1 MRFPVLCLVVL
12 AAVPAPAIATDY
24 PVTPVDIDD
33 IKAVIGTVEPVRQL
47 VARARLGGTVT
58 RLLVREGDSVQ
69 AGAEI
74 ATILDEKINLQAQA
88 LDQRIRSQQAQRDQA
103 RIDFDR
109 VQELQRR
116 GVSAQSQLD
125 QSRTLLDVADRTL
138 AAIEGDRSVLAQQMA
153 EGAVRAPG
161 AGRVLSVPVSEGRL
175 VLAGEPVATLAE
187 ERYILRLA
195 LPERHARIM
204 RAGDMVRI
212 GAREGLGDDVAQ
224 RRNGRVRLVYPE
236 ITGGR
241 VLADVDVDQLG
252 DYFVGERTRVY
263 VSVGKRSALL
273 VPTAALYKRAG
284 VSFVRLTS
292 GAEIVV
298 QPGGSV
304 DDKTEI
310 LSGLQAGDVV
320 VTP

>member
-1 MRFPVLCLVVL
+1 MRPSIICLAILATWPTATIAGEFPVVSVD
-12 AAVPAPAIATDY
+12 TD
-24 PVTPVDIDD
+24 DR
-33 IKAVIGTVEPVRQL
+33 KAVMGAVEPVRQL

-58 RLLVREGDSVQ
+58 TLKVREGNLVE

-74 ATILDEKINLQAQA
+74 ATITDEKLSLQTQA

-103 RIDFDR
+103 RVDFER

-125 QSRTLLDVADRTL
+125 QSRTLLDVAERNL
-138 AAIEGDRSVLAQQMA
+138 SALEGDRSVIAQQMA

-161 AGRVLSVPVSEGRL
+161 TGRVLGVPVSEGRV
-175 VLAGEPVATLAE
+175 VLPGETIATLAE
-187 ERYILRLA
+187 DRYILRLA
-195 LPERHARIM
+195 LPERHAQTL
-204 RAGDMVRI
+204 RAGDTVQI
-212 GAREGLGDDVAQ
+212 GARGGSGDAPEQ

-241 VLADVDVDQLG
+241 VLADVEVDQLG

-263 VSVGKRSALL
+263 VSVGKRPAILIPAS
-273 VPTAALYKRAG
+273 ALYKRAG
-284 VSFVRLTS
+284 VFFVRLKS
-292 GAEIVV
+292 RAEIVV
-298 QPGGSV
+298 QPGEAV
-304 DDKTEI
+304 ADKIEI
-310 LSGLQAGDVV
+310 LSGLRAGDIV